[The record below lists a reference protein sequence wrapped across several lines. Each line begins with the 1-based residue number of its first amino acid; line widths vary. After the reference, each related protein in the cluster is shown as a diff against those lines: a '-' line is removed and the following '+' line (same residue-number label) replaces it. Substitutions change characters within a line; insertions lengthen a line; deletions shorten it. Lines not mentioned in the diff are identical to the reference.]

1 MKDFIE
7 VENIQSGIQLV
18 NINKISVVIDN
29 MIAMEDDYQFEV
41 VETYEEIKEKIRIA
55 QEGEV
60 ILKVKEDEQ

>member
-7 VENIQSGIQLV
+7 VENKQGGVQLV

-60 ILKVKEDEQ
+60 VKEN

>member
-7 VENIQSGIQLV
+7 VENIQSGVQLV

-41 VETYEEIKEKIRIA
+41 VETYEEIKEKIRQA

-60 ILKVKEDEQ
+60 ILKAKED